1 MQLLLLHINHNLKVL
16 YEEKLYFDFLHHF
29 LNEKP
34 LIFETLPS
42 GYIYELAPWLKFLSA
57 WDNQVQLLVRF

>member
-42 GYIYELAPWLKFLSA
+42 GYIYELAP
-57 WDNQVQLLVRF
+57 